1 MPQLLAL
8 EWNGREIRIAMAS
21 GRDRQVVIEHAFSVP
36 WNAEGNDLDKPEQRI
51 AEQIT
56 KELSA
61 RGISC
66 KDVLV
71 AVGRTSIELRPL
83 QLPPAPEADLPDMVQ
98 FQAAREFNELN
109 DQWRLD
115 FVPIDEAPDGTRTVL
130 AAAIAPAMI
139 QQIETVCQKA
149 ELNIRR
155 LLLRPCEAAA
165 LLVAGSKAVA
175 PEQLQLLVD
184 LLADE
189 ADLTAVINGKAV
201 FLRTTR
207 FSGDPPPVAAL
218 LAEIRLTM
226 AAVQNQVSDRK
237 VESIVLCGGDAMH
250 TDLARRIE
258 TELGMSVQ
266 LFDPFGAVEL
276 SPALKKAL
284 PPHSGRYA
292 PLLGILMAEF
302 RQTSHAIDFL
312 HPRRRPEAPSRR
324 KRWIIAGAAV
334 GCLALAYLIYARID
348 NILLDN
354 EVDALRAKSVRLSD
368 DIKATKKTSDNSREI
383 AKWADGEVVWLDQLY
398 SLTQSFPPAE
408 DAVLGELA
416 CGPQRGN
423 IDLKGWVRNEGVLA
437 KMGESLR
444 TNVGQI
450 TPKGQKEDQSMRPYS
465 WHFETSVVVRKGP
478 AETPAP
484 AKKAAT
490 ESSPPS
496 KKGVPETSAPSKKG
510 PADEAAP
517 PTKTPDAPGAPKDST
532 APKKESKP

>member
-8 EWNGREIRIAMAS
+8 EWNGREIRVALAS
-21 GRDRQVVIEHAFSVP
+21 GRDRQVVVEHAFSVP
-36 WNAEGNDLDKPEQRI
+36 WNAEGAELDQPEQRI
-51 AEQIT
+51 AQRIT
-56 KELSA
+56 EELAA

-66 KDVLV
+66 QEVLV
-71 AVGRTSIELRPL
+71 AVGRTSIELRQL
-83 QLPPAPEADLPDMVQ
+83 QLPPAPETDLPDMVQ
-98 FQAAREFNELN
+98 FQASREFNELN
-109 DQWRLD
+109 EQWLLD
-115 FVPIDEAPDGTRTVL
+115 FVPIDEAADGTRTVL
-130 AAAIAPAMI
+130 ATAIAPTMI
-139 QQIETVCQKA
+139 QQIEGVCQKA
-149 ELNIRR
+149 ELKMRR
-155 LLLRPCEAAA
+155 LLLRPCEAAS
-165 LLVAGSKAVA
+165 LLAGDKTAP
-175 PEQLQLLVD
+175 PEQLRLLVD

-207 FSGDPPPVAAL
+207 FSGDPPPVPAL

-226 AAVQNQVSDRK
+226 AAVQNQLSGRK

-258 TELGMSVQ
+258 TELGIRVQ

-276 SPALKKAL
+276 APALKRSL

-292 PLLGILMAEF
+292 PLLGMLLAELT
-302 RQTSHAIDFL
+302 QAGHAIDFL

-324 KRWIIAGAAV
+324 KKWVIAGTTVA
-334 GCLALAYLIYARID
+334 CLALAYLIYSRVD

-354 EVDALRAKSVRLSD
+354 EVDALHAMSIRLGEET
-368 DIKATKKTSDNSREI
+368 KATKKTSDNSREI
-383 AKWADGEVVWLDQLY
+383 AKWADGEVIWLDQLY
-398 SLTQSFPPAE
+398 ALTQCLPPA
-408 DAVLGELA
+408 DDVVLGELA

-423 IDLKGWVRNEGVLA
+423 IELKGWVRSEGDLA

-444 TNVGQI
+444 DHVGQV
-450 TPKGQKEDQSMRPYS
+450 TPKPRKEDQSMRPYS

-478 AETPAP
+478 VETSAP

-490 ESSPPS
+490 ETSAPA
-496 KKGVPETSAPSKKG
+496 KKGTTETSAPAKKG
-510 PADEAAP
+510 PAEAAAS
-517 PTKTPDAPGAPKDST
+517 PTKTPEPP